1 MYQDDV
7 KFWQRRKSVGDIPL
21 IDGAMMSGLGAALT
35 KKKEKKREKK
45 KSAESLVMIHI
56 TYHTVRG
63 STAYSYLG

>member
-45 KSAESLVMIHI
+45 KVLSH
-56 TYHTVRG
+56 
-63 STAYSYLG
+63 